1 MKFVCDFIKAHLYL
15 TAWIVASVFLF
26 IGIGIEN
33 VVGAGFTSFGGALL
47 IAAIVC
53 WFIKLDQ
60 NV

>member
-1 MKFVCDFIKAHLYL
+1 MKFVRDFVKAHPYL
-15 TAWIVASVFLF
+15 TAWVVASVFLS

-33 VVGAGFTSFGGALL
+33 GVGAGFTSFGGDLL

-53 WFIKLDQ
+53 WFMKLDQ